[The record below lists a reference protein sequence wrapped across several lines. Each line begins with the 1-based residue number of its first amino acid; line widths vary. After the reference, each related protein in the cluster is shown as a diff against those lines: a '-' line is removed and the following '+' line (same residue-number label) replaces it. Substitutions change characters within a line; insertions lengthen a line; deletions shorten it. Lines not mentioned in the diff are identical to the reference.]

1 MVMMILVNNI
11 RKEIKEKTRTQEER
25 QEEEDEETHA
35 GLSIIDVEN
44 L

>member
-11 RKEIKEKTRTQEER
+11 RKEIKEKTRTHEER